1 MSEASLKEERVCS
14 GRVGVA
20 KDYGRSLGGCGVPS
34 RIELNADQSDQSGG
48 FGAKDTGISGFC
60 YVFDFSRQPPNKS
73 GTISRWRC
81 FCHSFSNLFF

>member
-48 FGAKDTGISGFC
+48 FGARDTDVSDVC
-60 YVFDFSRQPPNKS
+60 DF
-73 GTISRWRC
+73 
-81 FCHSFSNLFF
+81 F